1 MFFKRKIV
9 LYLPLINNRD
19 RESHKLIFM
28 PVKLRLQRH
37 GKKGK
42 PFYWIVAADTRA
54 KRDGKYLEKLGTYN
68 PNLNPAKIE
77 LNIDSAVKWLEN
89 GAQPTDTTRAILS
102 NEGVLLKKHLAG
114 GVKKGAL
121 TEEEAEKKFQEW
133 LTEKKAKTDAKKSN
147 LQKEKDAQE
156 AKALAAEKAANE
168 ARIAA
173 ALPKIEDEASE
184 VAEETAKVTEETAE
198 AAEETAEAAEV
209 AAEVTEETA
218 EAAEE
223 TAKETAEEE

>member
-42 PFYWIVAADTRA
+42 PFYWIVAADTRS

-184 VAEETAKVTEETAE
+184 VAEETTEAAEVTEETAEETTE
-198 AAEETAEAAEV
+198 AAEETAEAAEG
-209 AAEVTEETA
+209 
-218 EAAEE
+218 
-223 TAKETAEEE
+223 TAEEE

>member
-54 KRDGKYLEKLGTYN
+54 KRDGRYLEKLGTYN

-89 GAQPTDTTRAILS
+89 GAQPTDTTRTILS

-184 VAEETAKVTEETAE
+184 VAEETAE
-198 AAEETAEAAEV
+198 AAEETAEV

-218 EAAEE
+218 EAAEAAE
-223 TAKETAEEE
+223 ETAEEE

>member
-54 KRDGKYLEKLGTYN
+54 KRDGKFLEKLGTYN

-173 ALPKIEDEASE
+173 ALPKIE
-184 VAEETAKVTEETAE
+184 EETTE
-198 AAEETAEAAEV
+198 AAEETTEA
-209 AAEVTEETA
+209 
-218 EAAEE
+218 
-223 TAKETAEEE
+223 AKETTEVAEQTTEVAEQTTEVADQTTEDTTEEE